1 MGYNDREDR
10 IQVFKDTMKWCKNNA
25 GLKEAVRNSVASQRV
40 YLEGEEIIPITEAIK
55 YDKDA
60 NIIVS
65 KKRSFEAAGAYGG
78 QKVALL
84 NFASATNPGGGVER
98 GSSAQ
103 EECLCRC
110 STLYPCISDGAVRGI
125 FHSKHRAMLKSG
137 EMDALYNDD
146 CVYTPGVVVFKTDTS
161 MPEIMPEN
169 DWYMVDVITCAA
181 PNLREKPS
189 NSMNP
194 GSGYRSI
201 RIKNSELRQLHAK
214 RTGRILDIAKANGA
228 EVVILGAFGCGAF
241 QNPPET
247 VAAGIYE
254 AVKLHIR
261 DFSTIEFAV
270 FCTPRDT
277 ANYDAFKRQFEGFA
291 I

>member
-1 MGYNDREDR
+1 MGFNDREDR
-10 IQVFKDTMKWCKNNA
+10 INVFNDTMKLCKNNSR
-25 GLKEAVRNSVASQRV
+25 LKESVRSSVASQRV
-40 YLEGEEIIPITEAIK
+40 YPEGEDIIRVTETTE

-65 KKRSFEAAGAYGG
+65 KKRSFEAAGAYVG
-78 QKVALL
+78 QRVALL
-84 NFASATNPGGGVER
+84 NFASATNPGGGVQK

-161 MPEIMPEN
+161 MPEVMPEN
-169 DWYMVDVITCAA
+169 EWYAVDVITCAA

-194 GSGYRSI
+194 ESGYKPI
-201 RIKNSELRQLHAK
+201 KIKNSELRKLHAK
-214 RTGRILDIAKANGA
+214 RAGRILDIAKAHGD

-241 QNPPET
+241 QNPPEI
-247 VAAGIYE
+247 VAAGIHD
-254 AVKLHIR
+254 AVMPRIR
-261 DFSTIEFAV
+261 NFRTIELAV
-270 FCTPRDT
+270 FCTPRDS
-277 ANYDAFKRQFEGFA
+277 ANYDAFRRQFEGT
-291 I
+291 II